1 MADRKKMEVSPK
13 NAIRYGLS
21 MGSTFTVK
29 CVIFH
34 VNCPLLIF
42 WKHNRERYSD
52 QLKQNFRVESLQYV
66 CLRFL
71 AWKWIFKELWKSVI
85 FLISCSKLRSSILN
99 SFACQK
105 MQIDLTRS
113 VSSERNRMLLLHG
126 KKRLVFKKLIQAI
139 IHSIHV
145 RENFWIL
152 KEL

>member
-85 FLISCSKLRSSILN
+85 FLISCSKLRSSIIN

-105 MQIDLTRS
+105 MH
-113 VSSERNRMLLLHG
+113 RMLLLHG